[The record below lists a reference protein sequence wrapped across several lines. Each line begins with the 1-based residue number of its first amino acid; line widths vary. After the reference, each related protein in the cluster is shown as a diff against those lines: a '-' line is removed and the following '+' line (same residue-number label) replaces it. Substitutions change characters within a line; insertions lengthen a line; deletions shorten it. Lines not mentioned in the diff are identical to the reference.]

1 MAQFCLTAIS
11 GGDSLRDDL
20 VKTLQEL
27 ILIESDLHSNLLNV
41 VQYVADRLS
50 SAGMDVSIL
59 NSDTF
64 PVLTASYGKGGILL
78 SGHLDTVPIGSGWS
92 RDQAAVDGNRVYG
105 RGSADMKGGCAV
117 IIECAEYLDSKKI
130 PVSIC
135 FTTDE
140 EEQMYGAAL
149 LADSE
154 LVKNAPAII
163 ICEPTSVKLVHTEK
177 GFFRFNIV
185 TNGTSAHA
193 SQPWLGRDAILKMHY
208 CIDRLLDLVEAS
220 SQKKTGMSMCITTIH
235 GGDKNNVVTDICT
248 VVMDVRYQPPTT
260 HHDVQDLIVNRL
272 RGESYE
278 LTSEL
283 ILDAF
288 ESDLSDPLAE
298 ELIKFL
304 NSDVVDMPYVTE
316 APYFANVNPHV
327 FICGPG
333 DAQLAHVVDEFVEIE
348 ELEAAYNM
356 LIHAAEF
363 TSRQTKD
370 KK

>member
-1 MAQFCLTAIS
+1 MQFS
-11 GGDSLRDDL
+11 GGDFLKDGL

-27 ILIESDLHSNLLNV
+27 ILIESDLHSDLQSV
-41 VQYVADRLS
+41 VRYVADRLS
-50 SAGMDVSIL
+50 SIGMDVSIL

-64 PVLTASYGKGGILL
+64 PVLTASYGEEGILF

-92 RDQAAVDGNRVYG
+92 RDQSEIIDNKIYG
-105 RGSADMKGGCAV
+105 RGSADMKGGCAA
-117 IIECAEYLDSKKI
+117 ILECAEHLVNEKI
-130 PVSIC
+130 PFSIC

-140 EEQMYGAAL
+140 EEQMYGAEV
-149 LADSE
+149 LAKSE

-163 ICEPTSVKLVHTEK
+163 ICEPTSVKLVHKEK
-177 GFFRFNIV
+177 GFFRFNLV

-220 SQKKTGMSMCITTIH
+220 SQKKTGTSMCITTIH

-248 VVMDVRYQPPTT
+248 VEIDVRYQPPTT
-260 HHDVQDLIVNRL
+260 YHDVQDLIVNRL

-288 ESDLSDPLAE
+288 ESNMKDPLAK
-298 ELIKFL
+298 ELIEFL
-304 NSDVVDMPYVTE
+304 NSEVVDMPYVTE
-316 APYFANVNPHV
+316 APYFAKVNPRV

-333 DAQLAHVVDEFVEIE
+333 DPQMAHVVDEFVEIE
-348 ELEAAYNM
+348 ELEGAYDM
-356 LIHAAEF
+356 LIHAAKF
-363 TSRQTKD
+363 TSAQ
-370 KK
+370 KKNKK

>member
-1 MAQFCLTAIS
+1 MKDGLA
-11 GGDSLRDDL
+11 
-20 VKTLQEL
+20 KTLQEL
-27 ILIESDLHSNLLNV
+27 ILIESDLHSDLLNV
-41 VQYVADRLS
+41 VKYAADRLS
-50 SAGMDVSIL
+50 SIGMDVAVI
-59 NSDTF
+59 NEDTF
-64 PVLTASYGKGGILL
+64 PVLTASYGKGGILF
-78 SGHLDTVPIGSGWS
+78 SGHLDTVPIGSAWNA
-92 RDQAAVDGNRVYG
+92 DQAAAVDGKIYG
-105 RGSADMKGGCAV
+105 RGSADMKGGCAA
-117 IIECAEYLDSKKI
+117 IIECAEHLVSEKI
-130 PVSIC
+130 PFSIC

-140 EEQMYGAAL
+140 EEQMYGAEL
-149 LADSE
+149 LAKSE

-163 ICEPTSVKLVHTEK
+163 ICEPTSVKLVRTEK
-177 GFFRFNIV
+177 GFFRFNLV
-185 TNGTSAHA
+185 TSGTSAHA

-248 VVMDVRYQPPTT
+248 VEIDVRYQPPTT
-260 HHDVQDLIVNRL
+260 YHDVQDLIVNRL

-288 ESDLSDPLAE
+288 ESDMKDPLAA

-304 NSDVVDMPYVTE
+304 DSDVVDMPYVTE
-316 APYFANVNPHV
+316 APYFAKVNPRV

-333 DAQLAHVVDEFVEIE
+333 DPQLAHVMDEFVEIKD
-348 ELEAAYNM
+348 LEKTYDM

-363 TSRQTKD
+363 VSAQTRN

>member
-1 MAQFCLTAIS
+1 MK
-11 GGDSLRDDL
+11 DDL
-20 VKTLQEL
+20 TKTLQEL
-27 ILIESDLHSNLLNV
+27 ILIESDLHSDMLNV
-41 VQYVADRLS
+41 VRYVADRLS
-50 SAGMDVSIL
+50 SIGMDVAVL
-59 NSDTF
+59 NEDTF
-64 PVLTASYGKGGILL
+64 PVLTASYGKGGILF

-92 RDQAAVDGNRVYG
+92 TDQAMVIDDKIYG
-105 RGSADMKGGCAV
+105 RGSADMKGGCTA
-117 IIECAEYLDSKKI
+117 IIECAEHLVNEKI
-130 PVSIC
+130 PFSIC

-140 EEQMYGAAL
+140 EEQMYGAEL
-149 LADSE
+149 LAKSE

-177 GFFRFNIV
+177 GFFRFNLI

-208 CIDRLLDLVEAS
+208 CIDRLIDLVEVS

-248 VVMDVRYQPPTT
+248 VEIDVRYRPPTT
-260 HHDVQDLIVNRL
+260 YHDVQDLIVNRL

-288 ESDLSDPLAE
+288 ESDMNDPLAR
-298 ELIKFL
+298 ELIKL
-304 NSDVVDMPYVTE
+304 LDSDVVDMPYVTE
-316 APYFANVNPHV
+316 APYFAKVNPRV

-333 DAQLAHVVDEFVEIE
+333 DPQLAHVVDEFVEIN
-348 ELEAAYNM
+348 ELEKTYDM
-356 LIHAAEF
+356 LARAAEF
-363 TSRQTKD
+363 TLAQTID
-370 KK
+370 KR

>member
-1 MAQFCLTAIS
+1 MKDGLA
-11 GGDSLRDDL
+11 
-20 VKTLQEL
+20 KTLQEL
-27 ILIESDLHSNLLNV
+27 VLIESDLHSDLLNV
-41 VQYVADRLS
+41 VRYAADRLS
-50 SAGMDVSIL
+50 SIGMDVAVL
-59 NSDTF
+59 NENTF
-64 PVLTASYGKGGILL
+64 PVLTASYGKGGILF
-78 SGHLDTVPIGSGWS
+78 SGHLDTVPRGSGWS
-92 RDQAAVDGNRVYG
+92 TEQAVIIDNKIYG
-105 RGSADMKGGCAV
+105 RGSADMKGGCAA
-117 IIECAEYLDSKKI
+117 IIECAEHLVNEKI
-130 PVSIC
+130 PFSIC

-140 EEQMYGAAL
+140 EEQMYGAEL
-149 LADSE
+149 LAESE

-185 TNGTSAHA
+185 TNGTSVHA

-248 VVMDVRYQPPTT
+248 VEIDVRYQPPTT
-260 HHDVQDLIVNRL
+260 YHDVQDLIVNRL

-288 ESDLSDPLAE
+288 ESDLNDPLAE

-304 NSDVVDMPYVTE
+304 DSDVVDMPYVTE
-316 APYFANVNPHV
+316 APYFARVNPHV

-333 DAQLAHVVDEFVEIE
+333 DPQLAHVVNEFVEIK
-348 ELEAAYNM
+348 ELEKTYDM
-356 LIHAAEF
+356 LAHAAEF
-363 TSRQTKD
+363 ILSSN